1 MPGPGSGSPLGR
13 APPHTWRQISSAGRG
28 RDSALGSLGA
38 LWPSLE
44 RCWWCSVLT
53 VFTFYLWL
61 NTGTPVTAAI
71 NSSMARSVSPPPPQS
86 AAITD
91 LIITISLT
99 NGGCSLAK
107 PDRDKLVPSSTET
120 PSIRQR
126 RGEKCR
132 WQRSGGLFWRA
143 GAEWWPSCFCS
154 GRVSDPSIN
163 FISLLNRHYVKMR
176 QDGPGIFKFCQ
187 SKVSPSALLL
197 PIARFNGNL
206 SNKLLE
212 TPIHIKLVATL

>member
-1 MPGPGSGSPLGR
+1 MYPRPR
-13 APPHTWRQISSAGRG
+13 
-28 RDSALGSLGA
+28 
-38 LWPSLE
+38 PSHH
-44 RCWWCSVLT
+44 R
-53 VFTFYLWL
+53 
-61 NTGTPVTAAI
+61 
-71 NSSMARSVSPPPPQS
+71 

-176 QDGPGIFKFCQ
+176 QDGPGIFKFCR

-197 PIARFNGNL
+197 PIARFNRNL

>member
-1 MPGPGSGSPLGR
+1 MVFSVDSVYLLSVAEYRDPSHCSHQQLDGTECIP
-13 APPHTWRQISSAGRG
+13 APASHHR
-28 RDSALGSLGA
+28 
-38 LWPSLE
+38 
-44 RCWWCSVLT
+44 
-53 VFTFYLWL
+53 
-61 NTGTPVTAAI
+61 
-71 NSSMARSVSPPPPQS
+71 

-126 RGEKCR
+126 RGEQCR

-197 PIARFNGNL
+197 PIAQFNGNL
-206 SNKLLE
+206 SNKLPE